1 MNVNSMINKCLL
13 ALVQKGKYYKY
24 NTFKFYSEETGRYS
38 TKHQLL
44 KKKMVRTK
52 YGRMEKYQ
60 EVKASYTN
68 KDILNYLVKELKEMG

>member
-44 KKKMVRTK
+44 KKKMVSTK

-60 EVKASYTN
+60 EVKASYSN

>member
-13 ALVQKGKYYKY
+13 ALIQKGEYYKY

-44 KKKMVRTK
+44 KKMMVRTK
-52 YGRMEKYQ
+52 YGRMEKYR
-60 EVKASYTN
+60 EVKVSYSN

>member
-44 KKKMVRTK
+44 KEKMVSTK
-52 YGRMEKYQ
+52 YGRMEKYR
-60 EVKASYTN
+60 EVKVSYSN